1 MNEPIKY
8 IKKVEIKNLWGRYD
22 LEWNLDP
29 SVNVLSGI
37 NGSGKSTILG
47 CIASIVKKGT
57 LDPELKGKKIN
68 QIGIIFNNDDEITF
82 RRVKDSIKNLQ
93 LTANDDKGV
102 YGLISELREKEGEN
116 YKNIK
121 TVEFGVTSFEN
132 ASFNSKNLP
141 ELLEFDVISTFDKLL
156 NQNDSPHANVRTE
169 LDKDIFF
176 LTQKYLAYQNN
187 ILNRTVK
194 VLSNG
199 NVADLE
205 LINNIT
211 HKRERFLDIIDTLFK
226 DTGKKVDRNIDG
238 NNTDIAFVNET
249 DTLTPYQLSSGEKQI
264 IVILLTVLVQDNK
277 PAILF
282 MDEPEIS
289 LHIDWQRK
297 LIQYIKELNPN
308 VQIILATHSPGII
321 LEGWT
326 DKVFEVSDLITL
338 DRQAISEDAK

>member
-37 NGSGKSTILG
+37 NGSGKSTILNAIFWG
-47 CIASIVKKGT
+47 ICLKDAILEKIGTKVKGVT
-57 LDPELKGKKIN
+57 V
-68 QIGIIFNNDDEITF
+68 IFNNTE
-82 RRVKDSIKNLQ
+82 KLSKQ
-93 LTANDDKGV
+93 S
-102 YGLISELREKEGEN
+102 LIEERNVELRDFDLALL
-116 YKNIK
+116 KNIK
-121 TVEFGVTSFEN
+121 IDFLNTFDSEISVYAAPNEKVKTVLDKEIFELQRQYLDYQLTIGKRV
-132 ASFNSKNLP
+132 F
-141 ELLEFDVISTFDKLL
+141 ELLAKKESSENIIKIQST
-156 NQNDSPHANVRTE
+156 H
-169 LDKDIFF
+169 
-176 LTQKYLAYQNN
+176 
-187 ILNRTVK
+187 
-194 VLSNG
+194 
-199 NVADLE
+199 
-205 LINNIT
+205 
-211 HKRERFLDIIDTLFK
+211 ERFLDIIDLLFEFS
-226 DTGKKVDRNIDG
+226 GKYIDRNS
-238 NNTDIAFVNET
+238 NELIFLSGK
-249 DTLTPYQLSSGEKQI
+249 DRLTPYQLSSGEKQI